1 MSLIIILTLIENSH
15 LLNRW
20 RFIHS
25 IMGLQVHL
33 DILIACKLHE
43 TFYNNK
49 Y

>member
-1 MSLIIILTLIENSH
+1 MSLIIILTLIENSP
-15 LLNRW
+15 LLNR
-20 RFIHS
+20 RIHS

-43 TFYNNK
+43 TFYNIK